1 MSATTLG
8 DLFPEMRQAV
18 TSHRRYGRKP
28 RKPAE
33 ISETRLSRY

>member
-18 TSHRRYGRKP
+18 TSHHVTPENRVNPLR
-28 RKPAE
+28 
-33 ISETRLSRY
+33 